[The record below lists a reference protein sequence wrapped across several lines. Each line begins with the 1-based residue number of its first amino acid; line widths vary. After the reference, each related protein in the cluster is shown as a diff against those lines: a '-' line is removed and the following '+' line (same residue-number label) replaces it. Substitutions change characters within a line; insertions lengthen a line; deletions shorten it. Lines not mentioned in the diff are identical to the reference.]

1 MIKFFRKIRQKLL
14 SENKFSKYL
23 LYAIGE
29 IFLVV
34 IGILIALSIN
44 SWNQGRIDKKSESK
58 YLKDIK
64 KEIQNNNSVLDFY
77 IKKRLPY
84 KIDGLISAKKY
95 NEENIEIKDTIAFLN
110 SVSKGGMITN
120 GFGILSRNTYNELV
134 STGSFQLIS
143 NDSIKNEVKN
153 YYWGLDADDSNVET
167 YKSDIINYTTGLR
180 PYNSSKPSYIS
191 NYDSKEMMI
200 AFRTVEFRKI
210 IDRELSYAYSL
221 ENKIDGLVEDGL
233 EIIELID
240 AELKNK

>member
-14 SENKFSKYL
+14 SKNKFGKYL
-23 LYAIGE
+23 TYAIGE
-29 IFLVV
+29 IVLVV

-44 SWNQGRIDKKSESK
+44 NWNQNRVDKKSESR
-58 YLKDIK
+58 YLNDIK

-77 IKKRLPY
+77 TKNRLPY
-84 KIDGLISAKKY
+84 KIEGLLSAKKY
-95 NEENIEIKDTIAFLN
+95 SEENIEIKDTIAFLN
-110 SVSKGGMITN
+110 TVTKGGMITS
-120 GFGILSRNTYNELV
+120 GLGILIRNAYNELV
-134 STGSFQLIS
+134 STGNFQLIS
-143 NDSIKNEVKN
+143 KDSIKIKVKQ
-153 YYWGLDADDSNVET
+153 YYWRLDMDDSNVET
-167 YKSDIINYTTGLR
+167 YKSDIINYTSGLR
-180 PYNSSKPSYIS
+180 PYNSSNPSYIS

>member
-29 IFLVV
+29 IILVV

-44 SWNQGRIDKKSESK
+44 SWHKGRIDKKSESK
-58 YLKDIK
+58 YLTDIK
-64 KEIQNNNSVLDFY
+64 KEIQNNSSILNFY
-77 IKKRLPY
+77 INNRLPY
-84 KIDGLISAKKY
+84 KFEGLLSAKKY
-95 NEENIEIKDTIAFLN
+95 NEENVEIIDTISFLN
-110 SVSKGGMITN
+110 TVTKGGMITS
-120 GFGILSRNTYNELV
+120 GLGILSRNTYNELL
-134 STGSFQLIS
+134 STGNFQLIS
-143 NDSIKNEVKN
+143 KDSIKIKVKK

-167 YKSDIINYTTGLR
+167 YKSDITKFTTGLR
-180 PYNSSKPSYIS
+180 PYNSSNPEYIS
-191 NYDSKEMMI
+191 KYDSKEMMI

-221 ENKIDGLVEDGL
+221 ENKINGLVEEGL

>member
-23 LYAIGE
+23 IYAIGE

-84 KIDGLISAKKY
+84 KVDGLISAKKY

-120 GFGILSRNTYNELV
+120 GLGILSRNTYNELL
-134 STGSFQLIS
+134 STGNFQLIS

-153 YYWGLDADDSNVET
+153 YYWGLNADYINVET
-167 YKSDIINYTTGLR
+167 YKSDITKFTSELR
-180 PYNSSKPSYIS
+180 PYNSSNPDYIS
-191 NYDSKEMMI
+191 KYDRKEMMI
-200 AFRTVEFRKI
+200 AFKSLEFRKI
-210 IDRELSYAYSL
+210 VDRELSYAYSL
-221 ENKIDGLVEDGL
+221 KNKIERLDEEGL
-233 EIIELID
+233 EIIELINF
-240 AELKNK
+240 ELKEK